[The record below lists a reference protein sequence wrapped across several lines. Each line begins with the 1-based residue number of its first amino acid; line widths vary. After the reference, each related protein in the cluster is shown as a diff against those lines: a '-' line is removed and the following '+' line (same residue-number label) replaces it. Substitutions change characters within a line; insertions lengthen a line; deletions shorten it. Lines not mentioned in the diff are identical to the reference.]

1 MFFGG
6 RDLDPKSLFQN
17 ATQKEEEDHRNHGTK
32 PGSIERGRLRRVLE
46 QSGNHGFVSAGRVER
61 DGEEN
66 RRRVVR
72 RDGVRDRAARRDG
85 DVRGFVSSSSSSSR
99 CVFSSGFWWCSF
111 FLCGRGLVRGWRR
124 LVAFFVTP
132 FCRSVATSIGAT
144 GSGKVRRSP
153 SVRSH
158 LCRSHRGS
166 NRKSLTVNISLSLS
180 FSRTGTRRTT
190 KNKRNSTTD
199 SKQQREKKKK
209 TKKKLGSRLP
219 LHCV

>member
-1 MFFGG
+1 MG
-6 RDLDPKSLFQN
+6 RSPVRL
-17 ATQKEEEDHRNHGTK
+17 KE
-32 PGSIERGRLRRVLE
+32 
-46 QSGNHGFVSAGRVER
+46 
-61 DGEEN
+61 
-66 RRRVVR
+66 VVY
-72 RDGVRDRAARRDG
+72 G
-85 DVRGFVSSSSSSSR
+85 VSSNKVEIMGSLARDALSATAKKIGGGWFDVTVFGIAPLVGTVMCVVLCVVVVVVSC

-209 TKKKLGSRLP
+209 KKKKKKKLGSRLP

>member
-1 MFFGG
+1 M
-6 RDLDPKSLFQN
+6 
-17 ATQKEEEDHRNHGTK
+17 
-32 PGSIERGRLRRVLE
+32 
-46 QSGNHGFVSAGRVER
+46 
-61 DGEEN
+61 
-66 RRRVVR
+66 VR

-85 DVRGFVSSSSSSSR
+85 DVRGFVCR
-99 CVFSSGFWWCSF
+99 RRRLVVCFSSGFGGALFFYAGEVSSF
-111 FLCGRGLVRGWRR
+111 AGGR
-124 LVAFFVTP
+124 LVAFLSLS
-132 FCRSVATSIGAT
+132 RSVATSIGAT

-199 SKQQREKKKK
+199 SKQQREKNSREDIYN
-209 TKKKLGSRLP
+209 KLGSRLP
-219 LHCV
+219 FVSLQTTA